1 MVLPVSDGGISN
13 QVLSFS
19 EPVCSAL
26 QSVFTGLHGAH
37 DGKPRTWCV
46 VGVPQALAVF
56 IVYMIVFSK
65 LRRVGVHF
73 LPRQCACPKG
83 GPGWFP
89 GTGGIVV
96 VQQPSWL
103 LGQPQASVLSYVW
116 LFLFFNHKIA
126 NGPKGPRTVAGTS
139 SHVGPKSCLC
149 CCKKMS
155 LHKD

>member
-1 MVLPVSDGGISN
+1 M
-13 QVLSFS
+13 LSFS

-65 LRRVGVHF
+65 PRRVGVHF

-89 GTGGIVV
+89 GTRGIVV

-116 LFLFFNHKIA
+116 LFLFFLITKLQMV
-126 NGPKGPRTVAGTS
+126 RRVLEQWLE
-139 SHVGPKSCLC
+139 CLPMWGLSRAC
-149 CCKKMS
+149 AVVKRCHCIKTNN
-155 LHKD
+155 